1 MSTVLSHIVQEH
13 LSKKKENTATEVLD
27 YILHSSEPARSGL
40 MKLLR
45 GIAPNLPSLKF
56 RTQKTD
62 DNARPDMWGY
72 DGNVPRVF
80 IENKFWAAFTKN
92 QPVKYLKLLAK
103 QTQPTVL
110 LIVVPAERQKTTWRE
125 LRLKAKVSISSRDT
139 VADGVRS
146 VAISRGRILALTSWK
161 TLLDAIKKELQI
173 EDVRNNLNQLV
184 GLCDAASQAFVPMP
198 SEQIKN
204 KQTPDFILQLSSIVQ
219 RAVAEADERIVSTKN
234 TLEKN
239 PRKGRLD
246 QAHTWK
252 RTGRYICF
260 PRAFG
265 VGAWL
270 GTEFTLWKDHGS
282 TPLWLVFGNTE
293 WQRGSD
299 VRDVL
304 EPWASR
310 KGIPTVWRRDDY
322 DGFAVGIKL
331 MTGADE
337 ASVIASVVSQLT
349 EIAKVLPKIGRKRK

>member
-1 MSTVLSHIVQEH
+1 MNTVLSHIVQEH

-27 YILHSSEPARSGL
+27 FILHSSELARSGL

-62 DNARPDMWGY
+62 DDARPDMWGY
-72 DGNVPRVF
+72 DGNLPRVF

-103 QTQPTVL
+103 QPQPTVL
-110 LIVVPAERQKTTWRE
+110 LIVVPAARQKTIWRK

-161 TLLDAIKKELQI
+161 ILLAAIKKELEI
-173 EDVRNNLNQLV
+173 EDVRNNLNQLID
-184 GLCDAASQAFVPMP
+184 LCDAAGQAFVPMP
-198 SEQIKN
+198 LEQVKN
-204 KQTPDFILQLSSIVQ
+204 KRTADFILQLSSIVQ
-219 RAVAEADERIVSTKN
+219 GAVAEADETILSTKN
-234 TLEKN
+234 SLEKN
-239 PRKGRLD
+239 PMKGRLD
-246 QAHTWK
+246 QAHTWE
-252 RTGRYICF
+252 RVGRYVCF

-282 TPLWLVFGNTE
+282 TPLWLVFENTP

-310 KGIPTVWRRDDY
+310 NGIPTVWRRDEHDE
-322 DGFAVGIKL
+322 FAVGIEL
-331 MTGADE
+331 ATGADE
-337 ASVIASVVSQLT
+337 AAVIASVVSQLK